1 MNRFIKSSLL
11 VGALLTVTGASFSAP
26 AQADN
31 NQQQYLNNVAVQMY
45 ANNVAHGMSPLT
57 GGIYSPYVNGA
68 IYGNNNNYNNNGHRH
83 HRNRNNGYNNNDY
96 NNNYYN
102 SNYGYQPYGYGTQ
115 YYGNNGNNGRQSVF
129 RQLINGFGY

>member
-11 VGALLTVTGASFSAP
+11 VGALVTTIGASLSAP
-26 AQADN
+26 AQANNRDN
-31 NQQQYLNNVAVQMY
+31 YLNNLAVQMY

-68 IYGNNNNYNNNGHRH
+68 IYGNNNNNWRH
-83 HRNRNNGYNNNDY
+83 HRHRNYDY

-102 SNYGYQPYGYGTQ
+102 SNYGYAPYGYGTP
-115 YYGNNGNNGRQSVF
+115 YYGSRPGFFS
-129 RQLINGFGY
+129 QLVNGFGY

>member
-11 VGALLTVTGASFSAP
+11 VGALLSTIGATFTAP

-31 NQQQYLNNVAVQMY
+31 RSNYLNNLAVQMY

-68 IYGNNNNYNNNGHRH
+68 IYGNNNGYRRHRH
-83 HRNRNNGYNNNDY
+83 HDDDDYNYNNGYNG
-96 NNNYYN
+96 YYN
-102 SNYGYQPYGYGTQ
+102 SNYGYGPYGYGTP
-115 YYGNNGNNGRQSVF
+115 YYGRRPGFFS
-129 RQLINGFGY
+129 QLINGYGY